1 MKDNAKIALFIV
13 AIIAAGVIF
22 WKLVAALM
30 WIAYYAGMQ
39 M

>member
-1 MKDNAKIALFIV
+1 MKRKAITALAVV